1 VGGAS
6 TPEIRSE
13 QMEKFADRYKKVAG
27 EWNDEAGTKV
37 YALEII
43 LATLKKAGPEA
54 INNVDLF
61 KKAMADFSIK
71 NPFIKEDKELKYVG
85 TAYFSQPR
93 QIGVPMVVNQVSDG
107 KFQTLFVGSV
117 E

>member
-1 VGGAS
+1 
-6 TPEIRSE
+6 
-13 QMEKFADRYKKVAG
+13 MEKFADRYKKVAG

-54 INNVDLF
+54 IANVELF
-61 KKAMADFSIK
+61 KKSMPDFSHEK
-71 NPFIKEDKELKYVG
+71 SVHQRGE
-85 TAYFSQPR
+85 AA
-93 QIGVPMVVNQVSDG
+93 QICWNGLLQSAAPDRCSDG
-107 KFQTLFVGSV
+107 R

>member
-1 VGGAS
+1 
-6 TPEIRSE
+6 
-13 QMEKFADRYKKVAG
+13 MEKFVDRYKKVAG

-61 KKAMADFSIK
+61 KKAMPDFTMK
-71 NPFIKEDKELKYVG
+71 NPFLKEDKQLKYVG

-93 QIGVPMVVNQVSDG
+93 QIGVPMVVNEVSEG